1 MLQARINIIEPN
13 GVRRS
18 MPLGLQGLVIGRDP
32 GCEIPLAYER
42 ISRQHT
48 EISFDGQ
55 QCYVTDLDSRNGT
68 YLGKTRLT
76 PNVPMPWSPDQALRV
91 GDVYFNLEIPRSQQ
105 VRQQVVEQETLA
117 GYVPAVPI
125 RPKGNRR
132 TLWFVL
138 GGLALLCVCAGLA
151 GLAFY
156 LM

>member
-1 MLQARINIIEPN
+1 MTQARINIIEPN

-32 GCEIPLAYER
+32 ACEIPLAYER

-55 QCYVTDLDSRNGT
+55 HYYVTDLDSRNGT
-68 YLGKTRLT
+68 YLGKTRLS
-76 PNVPMPWSPDQALRV
+76 PNVPTPWSPDQALRV
-91 GDVYFNLEIPRSQQ
+91 GDVYFNLELPRSQEVHQ
-105 VRQQVVEQETLA
+105 KAAQQGETLA
-117 GYVPAVPI
+117 GYVPAQAKP
-125 RPKGNRR
+125 RDNRK
-132 TLWFVL
+132 TLWLVL

-151 GLAFY
+151 GLAFS